1 MLKIRLRRVGSR
13 KNPFYRLIV
22 SEKTMQP
29 KGRFVEILGCYDP
42 REKES
47 SLKVKWER
55 IDHWIGKG
63 ARPSESVRRIL
74 DRGRK
79 AGATPAS

>member
-13 KNPFYRLIV
+13 KKPFYRLIV
-22 SEKTMQP
+22 SERTMQP
-29 KGRFVEILGCYDP
+29 KGRFVEILGSYDP

-63 ARPSESVRRIL
+63 ARPSESVRRIQH
-74 DRGRK
+74 RGRK
-79 AGATPAS
+79 AEAAPPS